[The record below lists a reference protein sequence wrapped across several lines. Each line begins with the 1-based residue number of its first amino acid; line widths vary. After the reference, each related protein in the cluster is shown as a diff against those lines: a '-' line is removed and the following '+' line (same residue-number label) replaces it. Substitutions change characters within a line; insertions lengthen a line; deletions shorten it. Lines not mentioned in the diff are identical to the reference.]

1 MSEPVVQAFTVT
13 GNDFSTGNGISPTI
27 RAGADRQ
34 NTTPMVVVPV
44 QDGRGMEKSQNGLGV
59 GQPGDPMYTLDT
71 TGAQAVA
78 YTVHGEHSTAM
89 TGNGT
94 AAVAFCS
101 EVTRC
106 LDTTGGYTSNQ
117 GGTVVAQAVPVWWD
131 GTQVAD
137 TLTTTSNQQMMP
149 DKKRLQAVVQSI
161 NGDVAGTLDANYGK
175 GPGERTGVE
184 RDVVVQEMT
193 VPCQVDGSP
202 VASTLRGFGHGW
214 QGQHNTTNAVWVYDG
229 YNQRLVDDGVAG
241 SMRTRFDSSD
251 FVAYAEPRLFEPMSL
266 REENWAGRE
275 VKNAL
280 RAEASKSSHA
290 VVDRPEPFALLNFQG
305 SKSNTVV
312 NGGDVSFTL
321 NAMHG
326 HDVHVVGYRQEP
338 PAEETMDTNNNLVV
352 RRLTPLE
359 CELLMGWEPG
369 WTAEGVEEDGTV
381 VKMADT
387 HRYRMCG
394 NGVVSNVGEWIGLRY
409 VAASSDPQPEVQGV
423 PRLEVE
429 GPSA

>member
-1 MSEPVVQAFTVT
+1 MPTDSVQAFTVT
-13 GNDFSTGNGISPTI
+13 GNDFSTGDGISPTI

-59 GQPGDPMYTLDT
+59 GEPGDPMYTLDT

-78 YTVHGEHSTAM
+78 YE
-89 TGNGT
+89 
-94 AAVAFCS
+94 
-101 EVTRC
+101 
-106 LDTTGGYTSNQ
+106 
-117 GGTVVAQAVPVWWD
+117 VPVWWD

-184 RDVVVQEMT
+184 RDVVVQEVT

-202 VASTLRGFGHGW
+202 VAATLRGFGHGW

-229 YNQRLVDDGVAG
+229 YNQRFLDDGVAG

-251 FVAYAEPRLFEPMSL
+251 FVAYPEPRLFEPMSL
-266 REENWAGRE
+266 REENWTGRDI
-275 VKNAL
+275 KNAL

-290 VVDRPEPFALLNFQG
+290 IVAIPISADTANGREGVSSTPSADAEGNVRLRDPGLGIGEDGDPSYTISASSIPAVAVGDRPEPFALLNFQG

-312 NGGDVSFTL
+312 NEGNVSFTL

-326 HDVHVVGYRQEP
+326 HDVHVVGYRQETP
-338 PAEETMDTNNNLVV
+338 TEETMDNPTNLVV

-409 VAASSDPQPEVQGV
+409 VAASED
-423 PRLEVE
+423 
-429 GPSA
+429 PSA